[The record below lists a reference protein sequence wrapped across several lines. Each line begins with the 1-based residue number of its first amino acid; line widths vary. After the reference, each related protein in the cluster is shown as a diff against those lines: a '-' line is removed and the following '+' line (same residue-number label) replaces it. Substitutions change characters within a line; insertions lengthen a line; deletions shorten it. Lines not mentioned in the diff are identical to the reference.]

1 MKIVIDISKEQYEII
16 KELVKNQNRVC
27 PEANSAEKIILNGTP
42 LPKGHG
48 RLIDE
53 KEACGIIAWG
63 KDDKAYFGEVSKDW
77 EVIDF
82 LKTVPTI
89 IEAESEDK
97 E

>member
-1 MKIVIDISKEQYEII
+1 MKIVINIPESQYEYLTDLVNAGGEPLGYFERII
-16 KELVKNQNRVC
+16 MR
-27 PEANSAEKIILNGTP
+27 GTP

-82 LKTVPTI
+82 LKTIPTI
-89 IEAESEDK
+89 IEAESE